1 MTNPFSLSLFELLSI
16 DGQYNDEIFQDF
28 SGTLFLKDSFPA
40 VPEPQQATS
49 VIPIRDGDGF
59 RAGSNEWGGFGL
71 AISLVMEGFAAP
83 SIVELGSSQGLWCF
97 PWINVLSRKD
107 VNNISALGIE
117 AGNAFSEVENFWNLQ
132 KKYFQLNRSPNFL
145 LFEGKEWKFKWIH
158 GAVATGAGE
167 VEFPDI
173 SVSKNNGASINNG
186 MQHEISRMIK
196 VEVIN
201 PRKILDEVKL
211 LSEKSEIGLLHI
223 DLQGEE
229 LNLMQSGELNL
240 LLQNT
245 SVAIL
250 GTHSV
255 EADVL
260 ALTYFSKSGFTLIS
274 MEVSEYTK
282 DEGKR
287 LLKDG
292 EQIWIR
298 NDLFQKC
305 LEREWI
311 SDSQT
316 IAVVA
321 ENFRKL
327 LEHRKNFATNL

>member
-1 MTNPFSLSLFELLSI
+1 MTNPFSPFLFEILSNNN
-16 DGQYNDEIFQDF
+16 QYANEIFQDF
-28 SGTLFLKDSFPA
+28 TGTLFLKDSFPA
-40 VPEPQQATS
+40 IPEPQQASS
-49 VIPIRDGDGF
+49 VIPMRDGDGF

-71 AISLVMEGFAAP
+71 AVSLVMGGFAAP
-83 SIVELGSSQGLWCF
+83 CIVELGSSQGLWCF
-97 PWINVLSRKD
+97 PWINVLSRKHVD
-107 VNNISALGIE
+107 NISALGIE
-117 AGNAFSEVENFWNLQ
+117 AGNAFSEVESFWNLQ
-132 KKYFQLNRSPNFL
+132 KKYFKLNKGNNFL
-145 LFEGKEWKFKWIH
+145 LFEGNDWKFRWIH
-158 GAVATGAGE
+158 GAVATGAAE

-196 VEVIN
+196 VKVIN
-201 PRKILDEVKL
+201 PQKIVDEVKL

-240 LLQNT
+240 LLRNT
-245 SVAIL
+245 SVTIL

-260 ALTYFSKSGFTLIS
+260 ALTYFHNSGFTLIS

-305 LEREWI
+305 LEQGWI

-316 IAVVA
+316 INVVA

-327 LEHRKNFATNL
+327 LEYRKDFAANQ